1 MSFTD
6 VNMYLVILLT
16 IMGGI
21 GITLFFVGALIT
33 VASAFGEGR
42 KLWGNFCIIFLPLSI
57 VYCVKYWGST
67 QYPRKYLLLG
77 LALIALVA
85 ATLLLLKLF

>member
-6 VNMYLVILLT
+6 INMYLVILLT
-16 IMGGI
+16 MMAGI

-42 KLWGNFCIIFLPLSI
+42 KLWGIFCIIFLPISI
-57 VYCVKYWGST
+57 VYCVKYWTST
-67 QYPRKYLLLG
+67 QYPRKYLVFG
-77 LALIALVA
+77 LALIVLVALV
-85 ATLLLLKLF
+85 LLLLKLF